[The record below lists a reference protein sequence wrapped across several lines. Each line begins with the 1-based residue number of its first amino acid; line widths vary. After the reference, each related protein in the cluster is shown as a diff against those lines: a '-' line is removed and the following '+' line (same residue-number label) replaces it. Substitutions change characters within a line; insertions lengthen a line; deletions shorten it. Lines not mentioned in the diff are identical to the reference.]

1 MRTKRSLGRS
11 RKSLEVGK
19 TGPEVGVYLASFHI
33 CILHE
38 AKPSGY
44 ALRVNRLSAHKP
56 WPQMLEWSEGSTLT
70 IVAYTVATSIG
81 SDVTVILGGEY
92 RSD

>member
-1 MRTKRSLGRS
+1 
-11 RKSLEVGK
+11 
-19 TGPEVGVYLASFHI
+19 
-33 CILHE
+33 
-38 AKPSGY
+38 
-44 ALRVNRLSAHKP
+44 
-56 WPQMLEWSEGSTLT
+56 MLEWSEGSTLT